1 MSEEREARHGSSR
14 LAVTIVGFGL
24 FMPLLY
30 VLGLGPA
37 VYIHKRSPEAVQTSL
52 EVVYAPLGW
61 AIERG
66 VPDWIAEPYGMYLE
80 LFDQ

>member
-1 MSEEREARHGSSR
+1 MSEERETRHGSSR
-14 LAVTIVGFGL
+14 LPVTIVGFGL

-52 EVVYAPLGW
+52 EVVYAPLEW
-61 AIERG
+61 AFEY
-66 VPDWIAEPYGMYLE
+66 VPDWIAEPYGTYLE
-80 LFDQ
+80 LFSQ